1 VSILPTHSQ
10 ILDHPDRAR
19 IEYDLARG
27 VPVRALSRKY
37 EINIFALYR
46 FRKKLPP
53 QLRAAAMAQR
63 LKAGADLADLKL
75 SESESI
81 LQNLALLRAR
91 LFLNL
96 DAAMEANDPRLAT
109 YVSDAIGRNIALTA
123 RYLGE
128 FSVHENRA
136 AINIL
141 ISEDYLSLRTDL
153 LRALANFPEAR
164 RAVAA
169 ALHEREARMVAEPKA
184 IAAAPPLIE
193 GTVVEHEVV
202 ADV

>member
-1 VSILPTHSQ
+1 MPTHSQ

-27 VPVRALSRKY
+27 VPVRVLSRKY
-37 EINIFALYR
+37 GINIFALYR

-53 QLRAAAMAQR
+53 RLRAAAMAKTLR
-63 LKAGADLADLKL
+63 AGESLDTLRVT
-75 SESESI
+75 ESESI

-96 DAAMEANDPRLAT
+96 DSAMEVNDARLAT

-128 FSVHENRA
+128 FSARENRA
-136 AINIL
+136 SINIL

-164 RAVAA
+164 RAVAE
-169 ALHEREARMVAEPKA
+169 ALHAREARMAEPA
-184 IAAAPPLIE
+184 ETSAPLMIE
-193 GTVVEHEVV
+193 GTVEREG
-202 ADV
+202 ADA